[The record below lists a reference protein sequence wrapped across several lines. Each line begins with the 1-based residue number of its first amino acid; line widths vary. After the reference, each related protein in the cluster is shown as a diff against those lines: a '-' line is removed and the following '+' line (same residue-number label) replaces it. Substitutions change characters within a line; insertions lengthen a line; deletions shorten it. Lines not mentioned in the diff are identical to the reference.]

1 MSEVAAGKAGLWPFL
16 LVIDRAAFVFPLVVV
31 LYFRLHLISPRLF
44 VAGGVALVVFFLLT
58 TPNRYGVSVA
68 LVYWARWRFG
78 AENGSCAKAGLWADR
93 G

>member
-1 MSEVAAGKAGLWPFL
+1 MSE
-16 LVIDRAAFVFPLVVV
+16 
-31 LYFRLHLISPRLF
+31 

-78 AENGSCAKAGLWADR
+78 AENG
-93 G
+93 